1 MNCFSELGS
10 GTELSKL
17 VKWCMVATYNVHIQP
32 TTFLS
37 VQGMSVKHFV
47 FGGIA
52 SLTAEVGEHRSE
64 PVRRCGLILRIA
76 GTFPI
81 DTTKTRLQ
89 VQGQQRDV
97 LCQQSRY
104 RGMTHALTHIAREE
118 GVLALY
124 GG

>member
-1 MNCFSELGS
+1 
-10 GTELSKL
+10 
-17 VKWCMVATYNVHIQP
+17 
-32 TTFLS
+32 
-37 VQGMSVKHFV
+37 MSVKHFV
-47 FGGIA
+47 YGGIA
-52 SLTAEVGEHRSE
+52 SLTAEVGEHHWQVY
-64 PVRRCGLILRIA
+64 VRECSLLRIA

-89 VQGQQRDV
+89 VQGQQRDA

-104 RGMTHALTHIAREE
+104 RGMTHALTHITREE

>member
-1 MNCFSELGS
+1 M
-10 GTELSKL
+10 
-17 VKWCMVATYNVHIQP
+17 
-32 TTFLS
+32 
-37 VQGMSVKHFV
+37 
-47 FGGIA
+47 
-52 SLTAEVGEHRSE
+52 TAEVGEVSVGTRQTGSG
-64 PVRRCGLILRIA
+64 VVVVYVLRTSSSCIA

-104 RGMTHALTHIAREE
+104 RGMTHALTHIAKEE

>member
-1 MNCFSELGS
+1 MPRRG
-10 GTELSKL
+10 L
-17 VKWCMVATYNVHIQP
+17 VARL
-32 TTFLS
+32 FLLHTS
-37 VQGMSVKHFV
+37 FCIV
-47 FGGIA
+47 
-52 SLTAEVGEHRSE
+52 
-64 PVRRCGLILRIA
+64 